1 MSTDQGSYTSEGN
14 AYNNDL
20 AIDSCF
26 NGSFD
31 DMTNYN
37 MVRIWVNTPEEA
49 LLRIHYA
56 DNSAGDN
63 EHIELFGLYPGNHS
77 SIHNIKKAN
86 FARISLSN
94 TAGITQPNVL
104 LRTKFATRIPHP
116 FLNYTNDNVN
126 VNATVALDE
135 FRVSTFIDHE
145 TSDILVYG
153 SDGSSNHV
161 ILTDSDGK
169 LVITGGT
176 DTNLSQEV
184 LLIGGLYDSS
194 HARILN
200 TDNSGTLFTKS
211 NIIIDSNLV
220 SDSNRLPV
228 STDLTEIE
236 VTQDTALNLQTQSHL
251 MVDNA
256 LVTNVNAVPVSQ
268 TTALNLQTQSHLMV
282 DNSLVTD
289 LNPVPISSKE
299 FKVKIDDLSYIAYL
313 STGGGDTAS
322 VTNANEYGMI
332 SITFY
337 AIDADFTAT
346 LRNGTVDVLSF
357 PLNDTAYTY
366 CKVPTDLFSR
376 QDFTVHIDYTGTGT
390 LIKCLVETYF
400 YKEISEIILP
410 LNSTGILADSLMMTQ
425 DTPSNLQTEAHLM
438 VNDTSVT
445 IFNPVPVQL
454 DASIFTIVQDTA
466 SELKAEVNLMLS
478 DVAVSDSNP
487 VPVQLDASIFTIVQD
502 TASELKAEVNL
513 MLSDVS
519 VSDPNPLP
527 IKKPFTKGRIF
538 DNLEITSGT
547 FVTSTVQSIYG
558 EHITLVG
565 TATAGMILTVTAVF
579 DTDEYPI
586 QTITVLA
593 DGNIYHTFTAALEY
607 MHITATGELGYIVDL
622 WYGNR

>member
-478 DVAVSDSNP
+478 DV
-487 VPVQLDASIFTIVQD
+487 
-502 TASELKAEVNL
+502 
-513 MLSDVS
+513 S